1 MEFINHIKEIPS
13 TEGRNALMALFR
25 RSPTEAE
32 SILLASGL
40 TWRCIKM
47 WIDLFNWDRAL
58 EVAMKYKQHVDT
70 VLYYR
75 QKYLTALDKSEK
87 NTRFLQ
93 LANEVISLPA
103 VDSGYFLTR
112 CIRSKSNLTLL

>member
-103 VDSGYFLTR
+103 VDSGYF
-112 CIRSKSNLTLL
+112 SNSLH